1 MLVQFII
8 YSYWIYIKFSKVVMF
23 MRKNCGFS
31 NCYLEGPRGEKDAIE
46 VRKTKTLPPDRKAI
60 RF

>member
-1 MLVQFII
+1 
-8 YSYWIYIKFSKVVMF
+8 MF
-23 MRKNCGFS
+23 MRRNCGFS

>member
-1 MLVQFII
+1 
-8 YSYWIYIKFSKVVMF
+8 
-23 MRKNCGFS
+23 MRRNCGFS
-31 NCYLEGPRGEKDAIE
+31 NCYLEGPRGEEDAIE